1 MKGLIVGLLVGII
14 FCLFMVNK
22 EVKITEQKTFENIS
36 NTIDSS
42 LSRISNTVD
51 SIIGN
56 KEFEQVI
63 DTPKTLTFAMY
74 MPDNVET
81 YMGMSID
88 EFYSIKTL
96 VMQRSLMLD
105 SGCISYF
112 QYIRGEGEVGGE
124 VKMQI
129 EMDVSPDFTEYQYL
143 NETDINTIKG
153 LILQSESFFR
163 DGAIFRFKYMF

>member
-74 MPDNVET
+74 MPDNGET

-112 QYIRGEGEVGGE
+112 QYIRECTLCKNNHYILGN
-124 VKMQI
+124 I
-129 EMDVSPDFTEYQYL
+129 SH
-143 NETDINTIKG
+143 
-153 LILQSESFFR
+153 LI
-163 DGAIFRFKYMF
+163 APNNNIFGILHS